1 MTKIIIYA
9 KIKGAIEKFV
19 YKRRKIE
26 MKKITLLICALLA
39 VCFAFALTSCECK
52 HEYGEWTVAKA
63 ADCASVGEE
72 TRTCT
77 KCQGT
82 EKREIPVLTD
92 GTHSFGEWVE
102 VTKPTCSAEG
112 RQEKVCSLC
121 SKKEIA
127 IIPALVDGGHS
138 FGEWSVT
145 VEPSC
150 SAEGKKERVCSLC
163 TEKETVIVAALEE
176 GGHSFGEWAIS
187 VEPTCTSEGQRVRYC
202 LDCDF
207 LNIEKLSAL
216 DEGGHSYGEWQTVTE
231 PSCSSVGSK
240 TRECAYCDH
249 TENGEIPA
257 LTSGGHSF
265 GEWTTTVEPTC
276 STEGEQKRVCS
287 LCGGTDVQSVSALD
301 EGGHSFDSWK
311 ETIKPTCDTLGQKT
325 RKCILCGDEETE
337 DVDRLP
343 IVYTIKLTV
352 DGEESI
358 VNLPEDGIYTL
369 IAPTKIGY
377 SFAGWLE
384 GDREFPSSGIVTESK
399 EISAKFD
406 ILETKTFNELKTRID
421 GGTDKILLANDIVL
435 TDTIYVTG
443 DTTIYTE
450 GNYTLT
456 REASFLGEL
465 FVLGEDNLGN
475 NLILKNKFPSLSIK
489 GENGGTL
496 TIDGNK
502 DSLTDKVKG
511 TVFFITNG
519 ATLNI
524 YDGVTVQNHKKLGNE
539 LIFDDKYAFGESE
552 LVGGSVALIND
563 GTFNMYGGTIKNN
576 EVNPYYS
583 GFVNEEDKID
593 GYKNGSYGGAIYNL
607 GVVNM
612 YGGSFE
618 NNLASYGGVI
628 YNARELNIEGGI
640 IANNI
645 ATAYGGVVFS
655 ANTGSAITYLGSSE
669 GDITENKIFFNGNC
683 AKGGGVIYLNYSS
696 SMVIYGNTVF
706 DSNKAEVSY
715 DGKESIGLNGGAICT
730 YGELVIYHAEFKN
743 NEARYYGGG
752 VYAAYTSED
761 KVPRVTD
768 IKSAIFEGN
777 EAKGGGAIMASKTT
791 VTLDNV
797 NAVGNNATTKGGGF
811 AYLSGGAVLEISGGT
826 IKESACNGASG
837 GAFYISGSKLNLI
850 GTEESRISILEN
862 TTDGNGGVIC
872 AYIQVDE
879 IVTGQDSDGNDI
891 IEKKSTRST
900 VNISYVDFKNNTST
914 TKANPGGGGVIYA
927 SNSDITVD
935 NAIFELNSAV
945 SSGVVALYS
954 SATFT
959 GDVISFINNT
969 ADSNGGV
976 MYTSGATVELSN
988 VTVTDNSAKGYIN
1001 VTETTNEDTGETE
1014 ITEEFVLGKGGA
1026 FYFNSNSTF
1035 TGTNIVATG
1044 NSAGNGGFMYSSY
1057 SNIVISG
1064 DSAFIKNTATSE
1076 ESQHGGGAFYLSD
1089 CTGSIENAEISENT
1103 AANGGAIAIFK
1114 SKDDTFKLV
1123 GCTFDKNTV
1132 SATGGTFYVNTS
1144 NLSIEG
1150 CTVTGS
1156 NSKDNGGVIYSTTST
1171 VDISKSTFEKNS
1183 STSGLIYLTKSTFTS
1198 TDDKYLENSSK
1209 YGTYYVNSSSSLTVN
1224 NCVMTANTAN
1234 FGACIYLKSGS
1245 IAVNGLESKDNVSTK
1260 GNGGAINIAGG
1271 EATITNATFTGNK
1284 ATYDSSDCY
1293 GGAISVNGGATV
1305 TMTDVSFVGNQAA
1318 KGGAIGLVSGTLTIN
1333 GITANGNTATG
1344 YTDGTAKKGGNGGAI
1359 YVGTGAF
1366 TLNKGVEIT
1375 ENTLTGNVAQSAG
1388 GGIYCFETNTD
1399 ITIDQITLTDNEA
1412 IGNYGGG
1419 LYIRGKATTGDNTI
1433 TVNIGT
1439 VTATGN
1445 HGANGGAAYLYR
1457 LESAE
1462 IGSLIASNNT
1472 ATNGGAVYIAGGAIV
1487 DIGEL
1492 SGSGNSATTNGGFAY
1507 IGTSTTKIHS
1517 GTVGENDDVNGRE
1530 LYFSAKVSINTEKF
1544 TYPEGGINDASKISA
1559 ITE

>member
-1 MTKIIIYA
+1 M
-9 KIKGAIEKFV
+9 
-19 YKRRKIE
+19 KRFI
-26 MKKITLLICALLA
+26 LVICALLA

-52 HEYGEWTVAKA
+52 HEYGDWTVAKA
-63 ADCASVGEE
+63 ADCANAGEE

-77 KCQGT
+77 KCQAT

-112 RQEKVCSLC
+112 RQEKVCSIC
-121 SKKEIA
+121 SEKEIA
-127 IIPALVDGGHS
+127 IIPALVEGGHS

-145 VEPSC
+145 VEPTC
-150 SAEGKKERVCSLC
+150 SAEGKKERICSLC
-163 TEKETVIVAALEE
+163 TEKETIIVATLEE
-176 GGHSFGEWAIS
+176 GGHTYGEWAIS
-187 VEPTCTSEGQRVRYC
+187 IEPTCTSEGQRVRYC
-202 LDCDF
+202 LNCDF

-231 PSCSSVGSK
+231 PTCSSVGSQ

-265 GEWTTTVEPTC
+265 GDWTTTVEPTC
-276 STEGEQKRVCS
+276 SAEGEQKRICS
-287 LCGGTDVQSVSALD
+287 LCEGAELQPVSKLD

-311 ETIKPTCDTLGQKT
+311 ETVKPTCDTVGIKT
-325 RKCILCGDEETE
+325 RKCVLCGDEEVE
-337 DVDRLP
+337 EIDRLAV
-343 IVYTIKLTV
+343 VYTIKYTI
-352 DGEESI
+352 DGNETI
-358 VNLPEDGIYTL
+358 VNIPEDGLYTL
-369 IAPTKIGY
+369 TAPMKLGY
-377 SFAGWLE
+377 DFVGWYD
-384 GDREFPSSGIVTESK
+384 GDREFPSSGMVTESK

-421 GGTDKILLANDIVL
+421 GGVDKILLASDIVL

-456 REASFLGEL
+456 RDASFLKEL

-489 GENGGTL
+489 GENGGTV

-502 DSLTDKVKG
+502 DSLTDIVTG

-539 LIFDDKYAFGESE
+539 LIFVEKYAFDENE

-583 GFVNEEDKID
+583 GFVDEEDKID
-593 GYKNGSYGGAIYNL
+593 GYKNGSYGGVIYNI

-618 NNLASYGGVI
+618 NNVASYGGVI
-628 YNARELNIEGGI
+628 YNAREVNIQGGT

-645 ATAYGGVVFS
+645 ATAYGGAIFS

-669 GDITENKIFFNGNC
+669 GDITENKIFFNGNS
-683 AKGGGVIYLNYSS
+683 AKGGGAIYLIYSS

-706 DSNKAEVSY
+706 DSNTAEVSY
-715 DGKESIGLNGGAICT
+715 GDKGSVGLNGGAICT
-730 YGELVIYHAEFKN
+730 YGELVVYHAEFKN

-768 IKSAIFEGN
+768 IKSAIFEN
-777 EAKGGGAIMASKTT
+777 NTAKGGGAIMVSSTR
-791 VTLDNV
+791 VTLGNV

-811 AYLSGGAVLEISGGT
+811 AYVSGGAELNISSGT
-826 IKESACNGASG
+826 IKESVCNGASG
-837 GAFYISGSKLNLI
+837 GAFYMIGSTLNLI
-850 GTEESRISILEN
+850 GTKDSRISIIGN

-872 AYIQVDE
+872 AYVQTDE
-879 IVTGQDSDGNDI
+879 IVKGQDSEGNDI
-891 IEKKSTRST
+891 IENVSTRST
-900 VNISYVDFKNNTST
+900 VNISYADFKNNVST

-988 VTVTDNSAKGYIN
+988 VTVTDNSAKGYTK
-1001 VTETTNEDTGETE
+1001 VTETTNEETGETVT
-1014 ITEEFVLGKGGA
+1014 TEEFVSGKGGA
-1026 FYFNSNSTF
+1026 FYFNSNSIF

-1044 NSAGNGGFMYSSY
+1044 NSAGNGGFMYAAY
-1057 SNIVISG
+1057 TNVVISG
-1064 DSAFIKNTATSE
+1064 DNSFISNTATSE
-1076 ESQHGGGAFYLSD
+1076 VSQHGGGAFYISD
-1089 CTGSIENAEISENT
+1089 CTGSIENAEIKENT
-1103 AANGGAIAIFK
+1103 AANGGAVAIFK
-1114 SKDDTFKLV
+1114 SKDDTFKFI
-1123 GCTFDKNTV
+1123 GCTFDKNTA
-1132 SATGGTFYVNTS
+1132 SETGGTFYVNTS

-1156 NSKDNGGVIYSTTST
+1156 SSSDNGGVIYSTTST

-1183 STSGLIYLTKSTFTS
+1183 STNGVIYLTKSTFTS
-1198 TDDKYLENSSK
+1198 TDDKYLENASK
-1209 YGTYYVNSSSSLTVN
+1209 YGTYYVNSGSSLTVN

-1245 IAVNGLESKDNVSTK
+1245 ITVNGLVANNNVSSK
-1260 GNGGAINIAGG
+1260 GR
-1271 EATITNATFTGNK
+1271 
-1284 ATYDSSDCY
+1284 
-1293 GGAISVNGGATV
+1293 V
-1305 TMTDVSFVGNQAA
+1305 
-1318 KGGAIGLVSGTLTIN
+1318 
-1333 GITANGNTATG
+1333 
-1344 YTDGTAKKGGNGGAI
+1344 
-1359 YVGTGAF
+1359 
-1366 TLNKGVEIT
+1366 
-1375 ENTLTGNVAQSAG
+1375 
-1388 GGIYCFETNTD
+1388 
-1399 ITIDQITLTDNEA
+1399 
-1412 IGNYGGG
+1412 
-1419 LYIRGKATTGDNTI
+1419 
-1433 TVNIGT
+1433 
-1439 VTATGN
+1439 
-1445 HGANGGAAYLYR
+1445 
-1457 LESAE
+1457 
-1462 IGSLIASNNT
+1462 
-1472 ATNGGAVYIAGGAIV
+1472 
-1487 DIGEL
+1487 
-1492 SGSGNSATTNGGFAY
+1492 
-1507 IGTSTTKIHS
+1507 
-1517 GTVGENDDVNGRE
+1517 
-1530 LYFSAKVSINTEKF
+1530 
-1544 TYPEGGINDASKISA
+1544 
-1559 ITE
+1559 